1 MSILLPIITKLRNV
15 LSKMDEHIANHS
27 VDTSAAQTMMDYVN
41 MIPEIPSGV
50 QHVMEGYHLFKG
62 NTTMKELPSKMHEER
77 FTTMY
82 CFCRGCTALKR
93 VGTLN
98 SHNVTDFIYAFYG
111 CSSLTEIDYIDTSS
125 AESVGEMF
133 HNCSSL
139 VRINS
144 PLDISNVVSQ
154 LDSTFVGCSSLQE
167 LRFTGTINVDIWLS
181 GAGKLSIDS
190 LLSVLNALTDFTGT
204 GISKK
209 ITLGAKNKAK
219 LTSEQLAIA
228 TAKGW
233 TLG

>member
-1 MSILLPIITKLRNV
+1 MV
-15 LSKMDEHIANHS
+15 SKMDEYIAAHE
-27 VDTSAAQTMMDYVN
+27 VDTSSAQNMMDYVN

-50 QHVMEGYHLFKG
+50 QHVMEGYHLFKF
-62 NTTMKELPSKMHEER
+62 NTEITEIPAKLHEER

-82 CFCRGCTALKR
+82 CFCRGCTALKYVR
-93 VGTLN
+93 AMN
-98 SHNVTDFIYAFYG
+98 SCNVTDFVYAFYG
-111 CSSLTEIDYIDTSS
+111 CSSLTEIESIDTSS
-125 AESVGEMF
+125 AASVGEMF

-167 LRFTGTINVDIWLS
+167 LRFTGTIHVDIWLS

-190 LLSVLNALTDFTGT
+190 LLSTLNALADLTGT

-219 LTSEQLAIA
+219 LTEAQLAIA